1 MDYSNPL
8 TWFLYILPP
17 YLFQLALAE
26 GMFCCRLKIRRFLL
40 PRLLA
45 SALVCAAALWLAA
58 RALTWQPGPDG
69 VVITAVYLALFFLTV
84 GVLKLCFQ
92 VGFATLLFYGI
103 AAYATQNLAYRI
115 YSIFELTGAVWRLG
129 DRIGPTLAYL
139 LCWNGIFAVV
149 ASAVYLIFTRP
160 MLRQDAAALRNLK
173 VYALSGI
180 TMTVTVVLC
189 SWTNVY
195 AGQSNALTMIIC
207 LFSCVCCIFIL
218 CLQSGM
224 LQTEGLRQDLAV
236 LRQLWE
242 QDRKQYELSK
252 ENIGLINIKCHDLR
266 FRLQALR
273 NSEGDVSREEL
284 EEIENAISIYDSR
297 VSTGCEP
304 LDTILTEKSLFCTK
318 NGIRF
323 TCMAEGSRLLFI
335 TPADL
340 YSLLGNIIS
349 NAVEAVRKVED
360 PEYRVITLVV
370 KPVGEMLL
378 ISEENYFSGRLEF
391 QDGLPVTS
399 KADKLEHGYGMKSI
413 RMLTK
418 KYGGDLRVNVKDNLF
433 SLTLLFPLEK

>member
-1 MDYSNPL
+1 M
-8 TWFLYILPP
+8 
-17 YLFQLALAE
+17 
-26 GMFCCRLKIRRFLL
+26 
-40 PRLLA
+40 
-45 SALVCAAALWLAA
+45 
-58 RALTWQPGPDG
+58 
-69 VVITAVYLALFFLTV
+69 
-84 GVLKLCFQ
+84 
-92 VGFATLLFYGI
+92 
-103 AAYATQNLAYRI
+103 
-115 YSIFELTGAVWRLG
+115 
-129 DRIGPTLAYL
+129 
-139 LCWNGIFAVV
+139 
-149 ASAVYLIFTRP
+149 
-160 MLRQDAAALRNLK
+160 
-173 VYALSGI
+173 
-180 TMTVTVVLC
+180 
-189 SWTNVY
+189 
-195 AGQSNALTMIIC
+195 
-207 LFSCVCCIFIL
+207 
-218 CLQSGM
+218 
-224 LQTEGLRQDLAV
+224 

-273 NSEGDVSREEL
+273 NSEGEVSREEL

-378 ISEENYFSGRLEF
+378 ISEENYFSGSLEF

-418 KYGGDLRVNVKDNLF
+418 KYGGDLRVNVKDDLF
-433 SLTLLFPLEK
+433 SLTLLFPLEKRVHGALFPYRRGSGRFLSSRWKADQRIKHSHTRIDFRVWLLSLPRSCRAFARSVRFLPGLDPSDPAAVLIGTAILPGTGAAGTVLAAVFSGAGASGAVRAARRTAGAGLPAVGTGALGAGGGVGGAAAARGGTGRGSTGAGHGARRRHGGRAAGRGIAGTGILARGLAVCAAGQAQGKDKGQGNGSKGFHR